1 MKGLKYILGI
11 AGIILLVF
19 LIIYLCY
26 KPKTNYVIML
36 SLDGFRWDYPDRIP
50 TPNLDYIAEN
60 GVKARSLQAS
70 FPTKTFPNHYSMAT
84 GLYPDNHGIVLNGF
98 YDPELNAYYNLMDR
112 STVEDPRFYGGE
124 PIWVTAEKQ
133 GIISASYFWVG
144 SEAPVKGIQPTYWK
158 RYDHDFP
165 FHQRIDTV
173 IHWLNLPEEI
183 RPRLI
188 TFYMHEPDGI
198 GHDAGPES
206 QELYNTV
213 VYLDSLVG
221 VLIRKVNELP
231 IAASVNIIVTS
242 DHGMGPISNERR
254 IVLENYIEKDWF
266 DEIQGYNPNYVFKV
280 KEAYRDTA
288 LKALQAIEHVMVWE
302 HGKLPSRL
310 NYGNNPRTLDFI
322 MVADSSWSI
331 VMDREKQVGYGAHGY
346 DNANKDMHAIFYAM
360 GPAFKMRHMHPTFA
374 NVDIYPLIA
383 RVLDLEPAR
392 VDGSFER
399 VKGLLRNED

>member
-11 AGIILLVF
+11 AGLVILLILV
-19 LIIYLCY
+19 IYLCS
-26 KPKTNYVIML
+26 KPKTNYVVML

-50 TPNLDYIAEN
+50 TPNLDYIAQH

-84 GLYPDNHGIVLNGF
+84 GLYPDNHGIVLNSF
-98 YDPELNAYYNLMDR
+98 FDPALNAHYNIMDR
-112 STVEDPRFYGGE
+112 TTVEDPRFYGGE

-133 GIISASYFWVG
+133 GVVSASYFWVG

-158 RYDHDFP
+158 KYDHDFP

-173 IHWLNLPEEI
+173 IYWLNLPDEI

-188 TFYMHEPDGI
+188 TFYMHEPDGV
-198 GHDAGPES
+198 GHHEGPES

-231 IAASVNIIVTS
+231 IASQVNILVTS
-242 DHGMGPISNERR
+242 DHGMGPISDDKR
-254 IVLENYIEKDWF
+254 IILENHIEENWF
-266 DEIQGYNPNYVFKV
+266 DEIQGYNPNYVFGV
-280 KEAYRDTA
+280 KEEFRDTA
-288 LKALQAIEHVMVWE
+288 LKALLSVEHARVWE

-322 MVADSSWSI
+322 MVADSGWSI
-331 VMDREKQVGYGAHGY
+331 VMDQEKRVGHGAHGY
-346 DNANKDMHAIFYAM
+346 DNANKDMHEWH
-360 GPAFKMRHMHPTFA
+360 K
-374 NVDIYPLIA
+374 
-383 RVLDLEPAR
+383 
-392 VDGSFER
+392 
-399 VKGLLRNED
+399 